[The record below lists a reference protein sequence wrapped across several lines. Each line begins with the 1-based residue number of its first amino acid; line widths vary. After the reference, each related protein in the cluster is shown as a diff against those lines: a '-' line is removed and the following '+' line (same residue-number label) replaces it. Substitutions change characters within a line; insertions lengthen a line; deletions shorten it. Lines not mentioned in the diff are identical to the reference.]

1 MSRNGVVLG
10 ALVGV
15 VLGMTALSF
24 AAVPLYTMFCKAT
37 GFGGTTQRVTDAA
50 TKTLKRTIEIRF
62 NTDVNS
68 ALPWEFKP
76 NQRGITLKIGQT
88 GMATFHAHNSSSE
101 PIVGT
106 AVYNVT
112 PEKAGLYFDKIQCF
126 CFTQQ
131 LLRPQESADL
141 PVAFYIDPEIV
152 KDHNLDDVS
161 VITLSYTFYKAHS
174 QELDKAIGAE
184 GRAAETAEIDKA
196 VSSANAAPAAGT
208 GPAAKTPVDPAS
220 GAAALAA
227 SPRVE

>member
-10 ALVGV
+10 TLVGV

-24 AAVPLYTMFCKAT
+24 AAVPLYGMFCKAT
-37 GFGGTTQRVTDAA
+37 GFGGTTQRAA
-50 TKTLKRTIEIRF
+50 QAANHTLERKIEIRF

-68 ALPWEFKP
+68 ELPWAFKP
-76 NQRGITLKIGQT
+76 NQRSITLKVGET
-88 GMATFHAHNSSSE
+88 GMATFHAHNESAT

-141 PVAFYIDPEIV
+141 PVAFYVDPAIA
-152 KDHNLDDVS
+152 DDRNMDDVS
-161 VITLSYTFYKAHS
+161 VITLSYTFYKAQS
-174 QELDKAIGAE
+174 QALDKAVGAE
-184 GRAAETAEIDKA
+184 GRAAETEEIGKA
-196 VSSANAAPAAGT
+196 LSATASPA
-208 GPAAKTPVDPAS
+208 PAAKTPADAAS
-220 GAAALAA
+220 SAATLAA

>member
-15 VLGMTALSF
+15 VIGMVGLSF
-24 AAVPLYTMFCKAT
+24 AAVPLYSIFCKAT
-37 GFGGTTQRVTDAA
+37 GFGGTPQRATQTASH
-50 TKTLKRTIEIRF
+50 TLDRSIEIRF

-68 ALPWEFKP
+68 ELPWVFKP
-76 NQRGITLKIGQT
+76 NQRSVTLKVGET
-88 GMATFHAHNSSSE
+88 GMATFHAHNESAT

-112 PEKAGLYFDKIQCF
+112 PEKAGIYFDKIQCF

-141 PVAFYIDPEIV
+141 PVAFYIDPAIAD
-152 KDHNLDDVS
+152 DHNMDDVS
-161 VITLSYTFYKAHS
+161 VITLSYTFYRAKS
-174 QELDKAIGAE
+174 QAFDQAISADN
-184 GRAAETAEIDKA
+184 RQA
-196 VSSANAAPAAGT
+196 VENQQ
-208 GPAAKTPVDPAS
+208 PAAKTPAATAS

>member
-1 MSRNGVVLG
+1 MNRNGVVLG
-10 ALVGV
+10 SLVGV

-24 AAVPLYTMFCKAT
+24 AAVPLYSMFCKAT
-37 GFGGTTQRVTDAA
+37 GFGGTTQRVTEAA
-50 TKTLKRTIEIRF
+50 KGSLERTIEIRF

-68 ALPWEFKP
+68 SLPWDFKP
-76 NQRGITLKIGQT
+76 NQRSVTLKIGQT
-88 GMATFHAHNSSSE
+88 GMATFHAHNASAE

-131 LLRPQESADL
+131 LLRPQETADL
-141 PVAFYIDPEIV
+141 PVAFYIDPAIV
-152 KDHNLDDVS
+152 KDRNLDDVS

-184 GRAAETAEIDKA
+184 GRAAETDEINKA
-196 VSSANAAPAAGT
+196 VSSANAAPAA
-208 GPAAKTPVDPAS
+208 KTLANPAS
-220 GAAALAA
+220 GPAALAA